1 MLAFKVFSL
10 PTLWAASAVLLS
22 ALPTGTGPFMLAE
35 YYNREAGLI
44 SRTILL
50 STVASLL
57 TLTGLLYLLGY
68 AG

>member
-1 MLAFKVFSL
+1 M
-10 PTLWAASAVLLS
+10 
-22 ALPTGTGPFMLAE
+22 PTGTGPFMLAE

-44 SRTILL
+44 SLTILL
-50 STVASLL
+50 STVASLV